1 MEFGSASNGGVI
13 VTANT
18 GFIAAVPYAN
28 NTQVCPFYLN
38 GVTYPSTDP
47 YARTLRTGE
56 DSGGYSQII
65 IGSLAGADPIS
76 EWGGAIA
83 ETLIYNVAHD
93 DATRAQVQ
101 NYLAAKYAIAI

>member
-1 MEFGSASNGGVI
+1 MEFGGAVSGGGVI
-13 VTANT
+13 AANT
-18 GFIAAVPYAN
+18 GFIAAYSYTGDIAA
-28 NTQVCPFYLN
+28 CPFYLN
-38 GVTYPSTDP
+38 GISHAATSGGV
-47 YARTLRTGE
+47 LRTGE
-56 DSGGYSQII
+56 DGGGYSQIM

-101 NYLAAKYAIAI
+101 NYLAAKYGISI